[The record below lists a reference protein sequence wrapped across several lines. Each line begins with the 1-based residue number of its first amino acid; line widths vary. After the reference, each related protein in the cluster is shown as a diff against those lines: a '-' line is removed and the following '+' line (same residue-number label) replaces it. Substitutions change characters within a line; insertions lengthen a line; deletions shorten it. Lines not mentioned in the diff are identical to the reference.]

1 MILKIFYVSISVILI
16 AAIWIYRRDA
26 DKLIWLLGVGFLWQS
41 VLAIPYNTLLIYKIL
56 HSIVSI
62 ILLVL
67 FWKYHRNQEK
77 AKLFWEICFWW
88 MMIPMTLQMLLY

>member
-1 MILKIFYVSISVILI
+1 M
-16 AAIWIYRRDA
+16 
-26 DKLIWLLGVGFLWQS
+26 
-41 VLAIPYNTLLIYKIL
+41 LAIPYNTLLIYKIL
-56 HSIVSI
+56 HSIASI